1 MGKEVTEILIVEE
14 NNCEHAANGKTY
26 QKSPNN
32 PFGSAASDGDMDNQ
46 ETSNVQVH
54 VLPRIKNLRMDQEK
68 ARTESGDQ
76 ESVASYS
83 VHGTVQ
89 SNQTTSHPFATKK
102 HASRECHAFVV
113 ESGVCEEKYPN
124 IETQAANIQKT
135 TQGNSKVTSRKPLH
149 PDNIMHPDEEDSC
162 SIASSMAPSI
172 KSMKNRATMA
182 VAPTFRSSERAERR
196 KEFYSKLEEKHQA
209 LEAEKLQSEAKT
221 REEQEAAL
229 KQLRKN
235 LTFRA
240 TPMPSF
246 YHEGPPPKVELK
258 KIPPTRAR
266 SPKLG
271 RRKSCGDMNTAT
283 EGENG
288 GRGRG
293 RLQRHSLATCKDATN
308 KLNTTPRNQNPLNK
322 LKEGIKSTRENSTQ
336 QPTNKEVSQATSD
349 VVSPVSPSI

>member
-1 MGKEVTEILIVEE
+1 
-14 NNCEHAANGKTY
+14 
-26 QKSPNN
+26 
-32 PFGSAASDGDMDNQ
+32 MDNNR

-54 VLPRIKNLRMDQEK
+54 VLPRIKNLRMDQE
-68 ARTESGDQ
+68 
-76 ESVASYS
+76 SVASNS

-102 HASRECHAFVV
+102 HASQECHAFVA
-113 ESGVCEEKYPN
+113 ENSACEEKYPN
-124 IETQAANIQKT
+124 IETQSANIQKT
-135 TQGNSKVTSRKPLH
+135 AQGYSKVASWKHLH
-149 PDNIMHPDEEDSC
+149 LDNIMHPDEEDSC

-172 KSMKNRATMA
+172 KSMKNRA

-258 KIPPTRAR
+258 KVPPTRAR

-288 GRGRG
+288 GWGRG

-308 KLNTTPRNQNPLNK
+308 KLNTIPRNQNPVNK
-322 LKEGIKSTRENSTQ
+322 LKEGIKSTRDNSKQ
-336 QPTNKEVSQATSD
+336 QPTNKEISQATSD
-349 VVSPVSPSI
+349 VASPVSPSV